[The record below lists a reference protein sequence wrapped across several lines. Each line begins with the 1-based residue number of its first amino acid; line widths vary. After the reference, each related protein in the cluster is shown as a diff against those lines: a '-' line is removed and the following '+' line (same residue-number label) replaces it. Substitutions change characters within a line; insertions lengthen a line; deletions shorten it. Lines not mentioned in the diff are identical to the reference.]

1 MTEKKG
7 DWGSKSIHM
16 IKPYQLLGWSLHP
29 LSSSTSCHSCPSAY
43 ASGIHSLN
51 HVQREPYLHLPVV
64 SLMVLISATLY
75 VWTRSPWSTR
85 PHPRETAVVMV
96 TQPITVAQGGAAGK
110 VWARRDPP
118 PQMAVSEYRQG
129 QIGPLLLL
137 ATDLDP
143 DLHATSWGFG
153 GTCSFWDYILV
164 LFYSDRVFPA
174 ALIL

>member
-1 MTEKKG
+1 MQQNDRKRSG
-7 DWGSKSIHM
+7 IWIHTHDKT
-16 IKPYQLLGWSLHP
+16 IS
-29 LSSSTSCHSCPSAY
+29 
-43 ASGIHSLN
+43 ASGL
-51 HVQREPYLHLPVV
+51 EPSSFIIVYIAPLLHIGLRFRNSQPQSFATWALSPPARS
-64 SLMVLISATLY
+64 SLMVLISATLC

-110 VWARRDPP
+110 IWARRDPS

-129 QIGPLLLL
+129 QIEPLLLQL

-153 GTCSFWDYILV
+153 GTCRSEATSWFCSTV
-164 LFYSDRVFPA
+164 TEYS
-174 ALIL
+174 LQH